1 VLPGQAGARRQ
12 QRFIDEPLIA
22 NEKGEVEM
30 LKEALKL
37 AKEGQDQS
45 DADLFEE
52 LRIPSISALPEHRED
67 VRRNARWLA
76 ERMERLGLATSIT
89 DVPGGRHPVLQGDL
103 VVDSKAPTLT
113 IYGHYDVQPA
123 DPVDLWISPPFEPT
137 VRDGRVYARGSAD
150 NKGNHMAAL
159 KAVEFCRQAGGPP
172 INIRFLIEGEEE
184 ITGEALGNYV
194 RQNADRL
201 RTDWVLVWDGGF
213 TEDGFP
219 ALNVGLRGIL
229 YVELEAVGPGIDLH
243 SGGFGGVAPN
253 PLNTLA
259 HILSTLKGRDGRITI
274 PGFYDRVRPPTAQ
287 ELKDWEKPAEY
298 ADRLMQLMQ
307 STAIEGEAD
316 YPLIVRQWARPTLD
330 VNGMSGGFTGAGVKT
345 VIASRGMAKV
355 SMRLVPD
362 QDPEEILH
370 SLKAYVAE
378 LSTAG
383 VQVEVRKLGATR
395 PVLIDADH
403 AAGVAAN
410 EAFEAA
416 FGLKPRLVRS
426 GGSIP
431 VSIDLQEAL
440 KAPMIASG
448 LPQADSAAH
457 SPNESYTLDHYHR
470 GIEMLIR
477 FIYALPSG
485 ARA

>member
-1 VLPGQAGARRQ
+1 
-12 QRFIDEPLIA
+12 
-22 NEKGEVEM
+22 M

-37 AKEGQDQS
+37 AREGQDQS

-52 LRIPSISALPEHRED
+52 LRIPSISALPEYRED

-76 ERMERLGLATSIT
+76 ERMERLGFTTSIT

-103 VVDSKAPTLT
+103 VVDAKAPTLT

-123 DPVDLWISPPFEPT
+123 DPVDQWISPPFEPT
-137 VRDGRVYARGSAD
+137 VRDGRVFARGAAD

-159 KAVEFCRQAGGPP
+159 KAVEFSRQAGGPP
-172 INIRFLIEGEEE
+172 INVRFLIEGEEE

-194 RQNADRL
+194 RQNAARL
-201 RTDWVLVWDGGF
+201 RTDWVVVWDGGF
-213 TEDGFP
+213 TEDGYP
-219 ALNVGLRGIL
+219 ALTVGLRGIL
-229 YVELEAVGPGIDLH
+229 YVELEAIGPGIDLH
-243 SGGFGGVAPN
+243 SGVYGGVAPN

-259 HILSTLKGRDGRITI
+259 HVISALKGKDGRITI

-287 ELKDWEKPAEY
+287 ELKDWEEPAEY
-298 ADRLMQLMQ
+298 ADRLKQLTQ
-307 STAIEGEAD
+307 SSALEGEAG
-316 YPLIVRQWARPTLD
+316 YSLLVRQWARPTLD
-330 VNGMSGGFTGAGVKT
+330 VHGMIGGFTGEGVKT
-345 VIASRGMAKV
+345 VIPSRGMAKV

-362 QDPEEILH
+362 QDPDEILR

-378 LSTAG
+378 LSTDG
-383 VQVEVRKLGATR
+383 VKIEVRRLGATR

-403 AAGVAAN
+403 AAAAAAI
-410 EAFEAA
+410 EAFKAA
-416 FGLKPRLVRS
+416 FGRKPRLVRS
-426 GGSIP
+426 GGSVP

-448 LPQADSAAH
+448 LPEADSAPH
-457 SPNESYTLDHYHR
+457 SPNERYSLDQYHR

-477 FIYALPSG
+477 FMYALPSG
-485 ARA
+485 ARG

>member
-1 VLPGQAGARRQ
+1 
-12 QRFIDEPLIA
+12 
-22 NEKGEVEM
+22 
-30 LKEALKL
+30 
-37 AKEGQDQS
+37 
-45 DADLFEE
+45 
-52 LRIPSISALPEHRED
+52 
-67 VRRNARWLA
+67 
-76 ERMERLGLATSIT
+76 
-89 DVPGGRHPVLQGDL
+89 
-103 VVDSKAPTLT
+103 
-113 IYGHYDVQPA
+113 
-123 DPVDLWISPPFEPT
+123 
-137 VRDGRVYARGSAD
+137 
-150 NKGNHMAAL
+150 MAAL

-259 HILSTLKGRDGRITI
+259 HILSALKGRDGRITI
-274 PGFYDRVRPPTAQ
+274 PGFYDRVRPPTPQ

-307 STAIEGEAD
+307 SSAIEGEVD

>member
-1 VLPGQAGARRQ
+1 
-12 QRFIDEPLIA
+12 
-22 NEKGEVEM
+22 M

-37 AKEGQDQS
+37 ANEGQDQS

-52 LRIPSISALPEHRED
+52 LRIPSISALTDHRED

-76 ERMERLGLATSIT
+76 ERMERLGFTIAIT
-89 DVPGGRHPVLQGDL
+89 DVPGGRHPVLQADL
-103 VVDSKAPTLT
+103 VVDAKAPTLT

-123 DPVDLWISPPFEPT
+123 DPIDQWISPPFEPT
-137 VRDGRVYARGSAD
+137 VRDGRVFARGAAD

-159 KAVEFCRQAGGPP
+159 KAVEFSRRAGGPP

-194 RQNADRL
+194 RQNAKRL

-213 TEDGFP
+213 TDDGYP
-219 ALNVGLRGIL
+219 ALSVGLRGIL

-243 SGGFGGVAPN
+243 SGVYGGVAPN

-259 HILSTLKGRDGRITI
+259 HVVSDLKGRDGRITI
-274 PGFYDRVRPPTAQ
+274 PGFYDRVRKSTAQ
-287 ELKDWEKPAEY
+287 ELKDWERPSSYAETLK
-298 ADRLMQLMQ
+298 RLMQSSAL
-307 STAIEGEAD
+307 EGEAE
-316 YPLIVRQWARPTLD
+316 YSPLVRQWARPTLD
-330 VNGMSGGFTGAGVKT
+330 VHGIIGGFTGDGEKT
-345 VIASRGMAKV
+345 VIPSRGMAKV

-362 QDPEEILH
+362 QDPDEILR
-370 SLKAYVAE
+370 SLESYVDE
-378 LSTAG
+378 LSTPG
-383 VQVEVRKLGATR
+383 VKIEVRRLGATR
-395 PVLIDADH
+395 PVLIGTDH
-403 AAGVAAN
+403 AAAEAAIQ
-410 EAFEAA
+410 AFDAA
-416 FGLKPRLVRS
+416 FGRRPRLVRS

-440 KAPMIASG
+440 KAPMVVSG
-448 LPQADSAAH
+448 LPEADSAPH
-457 SPNESYTLDHYHR
+457 SPNERYSLDHYHR

-485 ARA
+485 GRG